1 MTNGSVTKG
10 VETLYF
16 LKLSILT
23 LFRMGY
29 FGAAHRYG
37 GGKAP
42 LPKICHTYLTIMKLG
57 HSYSLSK
64 EDPKNI
70 LMT

>member
-37 GGKAP
+37 GGGGGGEGP
-42 LPKICHTYLTIMKLG
+42 P
-57 HSYSLSK
+57 
-64 EDPKNI
+64 P
-70 LMT
+70 